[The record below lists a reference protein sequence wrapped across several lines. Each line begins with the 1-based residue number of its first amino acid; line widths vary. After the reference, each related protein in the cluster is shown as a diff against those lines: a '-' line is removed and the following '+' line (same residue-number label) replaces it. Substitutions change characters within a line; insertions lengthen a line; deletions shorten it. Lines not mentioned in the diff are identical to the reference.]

1 MNQLLTVLF
10 AGLLLLT
17 TTVQV
22 RASDSS
28 PCSTT
33 AESSFATIS
42 ESLLFDQSAK
52 DNVQSLRAIFLQ
64 KIQELRQI
72 DSDLQDRKAT
82 LAFYMSDIILIRQN
96 RHRLLQQHGQITEL
110 EDLFETLKA
119 EIYQLKNRI
128 EFLSKDE
135 ESTDEAD
142 QEVSQINN
150 PLYLDDEFSEDDES
164 NFF

>member
-10 AGLLLLT
+10 SGLLLFT

-22 RASDSS
+22 GASNSS
-28 PCSTT
+28 SCSTT

-42 ESLLFDQSAK
+42 ESQLFDESAK
-52 DNVQSLRAIFLQ
+52 DNEQSLRGIFLQ
-64 KIQELRQI
+64 KMKDLRQI
-72 DSDLQDRKAT
+72 DSDLQDRKT
-82 LAFYMSDIILIRQN
+82 TMAFFMSEKILIRQN

-135 ESTDEAD
+135 ESIDEAD

-150 PLYLDDEFSEDDES
+150 PLYLDELSKDDES

>member
-10 AGLLLLT
+10 SGLLLFT

-22 RASDSS
+22 GASNSS
-28 PCSTT
+28 SCSTT

-42 ESLLFDQSAK
+42 ESQLFDESAK
-52 DNVQSLRAIFLQ
+52 DNVQSLRGIFLQ
-64 KIQELRQI
+64 KMKDLRQI
-72 DSDLQDRKAT
+72 DSDLQDRKT
-82 LAFYMSDIILIRQN
+82 TMAFFMSEKILIRQN

-135 ESTDEAD
+135 ESIDEAD

-150 PLYLDDEFSEDDES
+150 PLYLDELSKDDES